1 MPGSVNGVALARMAR
16 MRHPET
22 PVMDMTAYHIPGV
35 EKEAFSPLLRK
46 PMEPLQLIAAIEEEF
61 ARLDVQDP

>member
-1 MPGSVNGVALARMAR
+1 
-16 MRHPET
+16 
-22 PVMDMTAYHIPGV
+22 MDMTAYDIPGV